1 MKLYNGFDCLFVVVF
16 VNLYV
21 FLRLKTKNVRIM
33 TTLEL
38 NAQIWRSI
46 AEIADDESLMNQL
59 AKYLKKLAAKKEK
72 EKEEDET
79 LVTKDEFMASL
90 DRGEEEYRQGKC
102 VRLLPNESVSEM
114 LRRSGL

>member
-1 MKLYNGFDCLFVVVF
+1 VF
-16 VNLYV
+16 CEIYV
-21 FLRLKTKNVRIM
+21 FLQLKAKNVWIM
-33 TTLEL
+33 TALEL

-46 AEIADDESLMNQL
+46 AEIADDESLMKQL

-72 EKEEDET
+72 DET
-79 LVTKDEFMASL
+79 LVSKEEFMASL